1 VADSV
6 DDAPPAAAVSDPQ
19 RLDALDRTG
28 LLDTAPEASFD
39 RFTRLAVEL
48 LDVRAA
54 LISLV
59 GPERQF
65 IKSSAGLEELGVTET
80 HRDLPL
86 PHSAAQLVVTSE
98 EAVVV
103 EDARADDRLQDP
115 LDVDELGILA
125 YAAFPLRITEGDHIL
140 GAFCALDDA
149 PHDWTE
155 DELNILEGLA
165 DAVVAR
171 VELQEAKEE
180 AERVRRRAERLQQ
193 QAEAA
198 NRAKTRFV
206 ANMSHELRTPLNS
219 VIGYSEMFKD
229 APHEW
234 SEERLE
240 NGLERI
246 HKSGEQLLS
255 LINDVLSL
263 SKAEAGRLAVSPAPF
278 ALADLVNGIADEL
291 HPRMEENGNELQIDG
306 LDDTDRICADET
318 KVRQVLSNLLSNA
331 AKYTR
336 DGTITL
342 NVSTRELTEALD
354 RSDERER
361 MEAKRCGP
369 SAARRELVF
378 EVADTGIGMTEEAQE
393 NIFETFERS
402 EDPADAAGAGPGL
415 GIVQNLCRLLGGAVE
430 VESEKGEGSRFTARL
445 PVRIPSVEDDTE
457 EDTEDDTPTLSVL
470 IVEDD
475 EATRDVARQI
485 IEEEAGHEV
494 CETANGQEALA
505 VLDEGCVP
513 DLVLLDLMAPGLNG
527 FEFLEAAR
535 EVLRR
540 EPTFRD
546 EMASD
551 EMASEKKAPEKEP
564 SSES

>member
-6 DDAPPAAAVSDPQ
+6 DDAPPADAVSDPQ

-39 RFTRLAVEL
+39 RFTQLAVEL

-80 HRDLPL
+80 HQDLPL

-125 YAAFPLRITEGDHIL
+125 YAAFPLRTTEGDHIL
-140 GAFCALDDA
+140 GAFCALNDA

-171 VELQEAKEE
+171 IELQEAKEE
-180 AERVRRRAERLQQ
+180 AERVRRQAERLQQ

-198 NRAKTRFV
+198 NQAKTRFV

-234 SEERLE
+234 SEERLKD
-240 NGLERI
+240 GLERI
-246 HKSGEQLLS
+246 YNSGEQLLS

-291 HPRMEENGNELQIDG
+291 HPRMEENGNELQING
-306 LDDTDRICADET
+306 LDDTDRICADEK

-331 AKYTR
+331 AKYTQ

-354 RSDERER
+354 RSDEQER

-402 EDPADAAGAGPGL
+402 EDPADAADAGLGL

-494 CETANGQEALA
+494 CETANGQEALT

-513 DLVLLDLMAPGLNG
+513 DLVLLDLMMPGLNG
-527 FEFLEAAR
+527 FEFLEATR

-540 EPTFRD
+540 VPTFRD

-551 EMASEKKAPEKEP
+551 EMASEKRAPEKEP